1 MIDVEHSYILG
12 LVIYLVEFWK
22 SLNHHFSSSPT
33 MPLDLP
39 LGDDGVDDG
48 PDLFDLQQQ
57 PAANTKKPTKKPPKA
72 VRQKS
77 APKVVATKKPATR
90 QTKLKL
96 PSSSSTAAGPGVG
109 LGTGLSLPD
118 DDDTG
123 NVFDFDLSA
132 RLPTPTS
139 ILVPQPDDPG
149 MMLPFDDFTL
159 KGAAAKIPSVVH
171 HPYRDLDP
179 MLLGP
184 PRHCM
189 EELKDTLWEV
199 YSVPRLQPIM
209 NSLPGG
215 KCRRPFDIK
224 TFWDFRE
231 PNYQRA
237 LLQDIASLQPL
248 CIMLCPPCTYVCQL
262 MHSNWN
268 RMKSGKRT
276 INLVDAC
283 GHIDFSMWIAS
294 IQHHQQRYFAFE
306 HPAGSL
312 AWDRDSVT
320 LQHKIFKAFI

>member
-1 MIDVEHSYILG
+1 
-12 LVIYLVEFWK
+12 
-22 SLNHHFSSSPT
+22 

-48 PDLFDLQQQ
+48 PDLFHLQQQ
-57 PAANTKKPTKKPPKA
+57 PAASTKKPAKKLSSKA
-72 VRQKS
+72 LKQKPD
-77 APKVVATKKPATR
+77 PKVAAIKKPATR
-90 QTKLKL
+90 QTKSKL

-109 LGTGLSLPD
+109 LGGGVSLPD
-118 DDDTG
+118 DDNGD
-123 NVFDFDLSA
+123 DFDA
-132 RLPTPTS
+132 PGPRS
-139 ILVPQPDDPG
+139 ILVPPQDG
-149 MMLPFDDFTL
+149 NMLAFDDITL
-159 KGAAAKIPSVVH
+159 KRAAAKIPSVVQ
-171 HPYRDLDP
+171 HPYRDLDAI
-179 MLLGP
+179 LLGP

-215 KCRRPFDIK
+215 KCRRSFDLK

-231 PNYQRA
+231 PDYQRA
-237 LLQDIASLQPL
+237 LLQDIVSLQPL
-248 CIMLCPPCTYVCQL
+248 SIMLCPPCTYVCQL

-268 RMKSGKRT
+268 RMNPKKRT

-283 GHIDFSMWIAS
+283 QHVDFSMWIAS
-294 IQHHQQRYFAFE
+294 LQHQHQRYFAFE

-320 LQHKIFKAFI
+320 LQHNIIKALNSMVFG